1 MDKFKA
7 YMKIAVFVLAVLF
20 LLVFIFRTYIIVDP
34 GERAVIFNKL
44 NGSLR
49 IAEPGFHI
57 LIPFVE
63 TPTLYDV
70 KVQTYTMS
78 KTQWEGEVK
87 GDDSLKALTKEG
99 LIVFLDIS
107 VRFHPD
113 PQQLTLLHKKI
124 GPEYINKVVRPQV
137 RSIARLT
144 ISGYSVEEIYSGK
157 RELIQKTIEEKL
169 RKRFQENY
177 VVLDEVLLRD
187 VRFTPDFEKAIERK
201 QIAQQEAQR
210 MKYVLQKEEMEKKR
224 KIIEAQGEAEALRLK
239 GKALAENPQLIQY
252 EYIKKIAPTVQ
263 TIITDGKTIISLGD
277 IFKKK

>member
-1 MDKFKA
+1 MDKFR
-7 YMKIAVFVLAVLF
+7 YYLKIATFILIVLF
-20 LLVFIFRTYIIVDP
+20 LLVFIFQTYIIVEP
-34 GERAVIFNKL
+34 GERAVVFNKI
-44 NGSLR
+44 NGNLR
-49 IAEPGFHI
+49 VAEPGFHI

-63 TPTLYDV
+63 TPTIYDV

-113 PQQLTLLHKKI
+113 PQRLADLHKKI

-157 RELIQKTIEEKL
+157 REFIQRTIEEKL
-169 RKRFQENY
+169 RRRFEENF

>member
-7 YMKIAVFVLAVLF
+7 YLKAAGFLFAVLF

-34 GERAVIFNKL
+34 GERAVIFNKIS
-44 NGSLR
+44 GSLR
-49 IAEPGFHI
+49 VAEPGFHI
-57 LIPFVE
+57 LVPFVE
-63 TPTLYDV
+63 TPTIYDV

-87 GDDSLKALTKEG
+87 GDDSLKALTREG

-113 PQQLTLLHKKI
+113 PKRLTELHREI

-157 RELIQKTIEEKL
+157 REHIQRTIEEKL
-169 RKRFQENY
+169 RKRFEENF
-177 VVLDEVLLRD
+177 VILDEVLLRD

-210 MKYVLQKEEMEKKR
+210 MKYVLEKEEMEKKR

-263 TIITDGKTIISLGD
+263 TIITDGRTIISLGD